1 MITDRVVQALR
12 DDESVEDLPILH
24 DAVTCLNWLFVKHK
38 QWWEGKKPAWV
49 SDANKYYSLGENVIN
64 RRYTDEKPYVA
75 SFENEPELYSRQEMA
90 KSLLQYLNE
99 HIQHIVTQS
108 KKDQLRGINSK

>member
-1 MITDRVVQALR
+1 M
-12 DDESVEDLPILH
+12 
-24 DAVTCLNWLFVKHK
+24 TCLNWLFVKRK

-75 SFENEPELYSRQEMA
+75 SFENEPELYSRQELA

-99 HIQHIVTQS
+99 PIQHIVNQS
-108 KKDQLRGINSK
+108 KNVQLRGINSK